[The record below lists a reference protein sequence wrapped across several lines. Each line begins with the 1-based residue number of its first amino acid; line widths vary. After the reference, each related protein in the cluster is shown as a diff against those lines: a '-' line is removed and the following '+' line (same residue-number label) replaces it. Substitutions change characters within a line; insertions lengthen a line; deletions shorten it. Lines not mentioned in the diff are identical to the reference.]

1 MTRSDPTVSDTTVS
15 VSTADTGG
23 AAPTVAPP
31 APLAE
36 VLARAVLVV
45 TGTVQRDPATGR
57 RSLRVDALLRGDR
70 DDLALLTRLPVPD
83 EVDRVDGADDVVL
96 VVGDGTAPGS
106 PPGAPAG
113 PYLLADP
120 RHIDIEQVRRVLAGL
135 PALAPLDGSPDEL
148 AAAADL
154 VLVGGP
160 TGATRP
166 APASEGGPTAE
177 AQVQVEVLVRELL
190 AARPGA
196 LGGSD
201 LAGRPVGPALAVDD
215 RPRLWVTVEAAVADR
230 FRHSIPGLWFVAVG
244 EGGGLRSLTR
254 STPEQFLEA
263 LRPLR
268 ARLRATAAESATG
281 GDGGR

>member
-1 MTRSDPTVSDTTVS
+1 MTRSDRTVPE
-15 VSTADTGG
+15 TAADPGG
-23 AAPTVAPP
+23 TAPTVAPP
-31 APLAE
+31 PPLAE
-36 VLARAVLVV
+36 VLAHAVLVV
-45 TGTVQRDPATGR
+45 TGTVQRDRTTGR

-70 DDLALLTRLPVPD
+70 DDLALLTRVPVPD
-83 EVDRVDGADDVVL
+83 GVDGGDEVVL

-120 RHIDIEQVRRVLAGL
+120 RHIDTEQVRRVLAGL
-135 PALAPLDGSPDEL
+135 PALPPVDGTPDEL
-148 AAAADL
+148 AATADL

-166 APASEGGPTAE
+166 LPASDGGATAQDQDQDQD
-177 AQVQVEVLVRELL
+177 QVQVEVLVRELL

-196 LGGSD
+196 LDGTD

-244 EGGGLRSLTR
+244 EGGRLRSVTR

-268 ARLRATAAESATG
+268 ARLRATAADGGTG
-281 GDGGR
+281 GDEGR